1 MQQHDSC
8 HPCGARGRSWRNR
21 RAKRCY
27 ARWNWAIEFRVVSDA
42 VANSSERS
50 TSRLFV
56 VSGVVSA
63 TLGLAL
69 SAAYAL
75 YQSEIAL
82 AQAADSL
89 ADTLTAG
96 ALLWTLRLSQKP
108 ADAGHPFGH
117 HSAQPIA
124 ALVVAVFACVLG
136 VEVARSAL
144 GVLLGDSAV
153 RLEWGVVG
161 FLLAKVVVK
170 SALAG
175 AAVRGGPIPSGSALK
190 AFYVD
195 ARNDVAV
202 GGASIAG
209 FVAAKW
215 FDMPTLDAWMALP
228 VAAWVAYSGADLAF
242 ESAAVLMGA
251 AAPESRMNN
260 LADIAANVPGVE
272 RVEQIKARSV
282 GEHLHVWLEVHV
294 DAQLTVRRA
303 HDIGEAVEQTL
314 LGESDVCDA
323 VVHVDASP
331 D

>member
-1 MQQHDSC
+1 MVGEETVRDSS
-8 HPCGARGRSWRNR
+8 AR
-21 RAKRCY
+21 A
-27 ARWNWAIEFRVVSDA
+27 
-42 VANSSERS
+42 

-56 VSGVVSA
+56 VSGVLSCA
-63 TLGLAL
+63 LGLAL
-69 SAAYAL
+69 SATYAL
-75 YQSEIAL
+75 FQSEIAL

-89 ADTLTAG
+89 ADTLMAV

-144 GVLLGDSAV
+144 GVLIGDAAV
-153 RLEWGVVG
+153 RLEWAAVS
-161 FLLAKVVVK
+161 FLLLKVGIK
-170 SALAG
+170 SALAYAATRG
-175 AAVRGGPIPSGSALK
+175 AKIASGTALK

-202 GGASIAG
+202 GVVSIAG
-209 FVAAKW
+209 FAAAKW
-215 FDMPTLDAWMALP
+215 FSMPTLDAWMALP

-242 ESAAVLMGA
+242 ESATVLMGA
-251 AAPESRMNN
+251 AAPEARVRELSS
-260 LADIAANVPGVE
+260 LAAAVPGVD
-272 RVEQIKARSV
+272 RVEQIKARCV

-303 HDIGEAVEQTL
+303 HDIGEAAEHVL
-314 LGESDVCDA
+314 LAEHDVCEA
-323 VVHVDASP
+323 VVHVDAALES
-331 D
+331 